1 MRIQFLQIAK
11 KLGKKATLAH
21 EESLAIQRLKDLY
34 GSLLARPEE
43 GEMARDPRGLQV
55 PLMAHQK
62 HALAWM
68 QWREQQ
74 NPRGGIIGEFF
85 FTITWIFYA
94 ICRFIQLFFQTTA
107 DEMGLRKKL
116 TMIALVMAEIA
127 QKKSSDDKDNEDVV
141 GGDDSSIR
149 KKELLY
155 NLRIQG
161 CFIHKLRMKD
171 KIQ

>member
-85 FTITWIFYA
+85 LLLRGFFM
-94 ICRFIQLFFQTTA
+94 LFA
-107 DEMGLRKKL
+107 
-116 TMIALVMAEIA
+116 V
-127 QKKSSDDKDNEDVV
+127 
-141 GGDDSSIR
+141 
-149 KKELLY
+149 LY
-155 NLRIQG
+155 NFFFKQQL
-161 CFIHKLRMKD
+161 MKWACERS
-171 KIQ
+171 